1 MRRLYVPEE
10 QIAPQVA
17 LTAEQLHYLRDV
29 LRLLDGEPLEV
40 FDGRGTAYR
49 AVLQGESLRIG
60 DKLLQEPRALDVVL
74 AQALARGE
82 KMDLVVQ
89 KATELGASRIVP
101 LISERAVVRLD
112 AQRGPARTQ
121 RWRRIAQE
129 AARQCGRADVP
140 AVDEPCSWEM
150 LLALLRGE
158 PERRALLL
166 EAQEPALR
174 LGDAARG
181 VSRILLAVGPEGGF
195 SPRERESALQGGFVP
210 VGLGSRVLRT
220 ETAGL
225 AALAV
230 VLHVHGELG

>member
-1 MRRLYVPEE
+1 M
-10 QIAPQVA
+10 
-17 LTAEQLHYLRDV
+17 
-29 LRLLDGEPLEV
+29 
-40 FDGRGTAYR
+40 
-49 AVLQGESLRIG
+49 
-60 DKLLQEPRALDVVL
+60 
-74 AQALARGE
+74 
-82 KMDLVVQ
+82 
-89 KATELGASRIVP
+89 
-101 LISERAVVRLD
+101 
-112 AQRGPARTQ
+112 
-121 RWRRIAQE
+121 
-129 AARQCGRADVP
+129 P